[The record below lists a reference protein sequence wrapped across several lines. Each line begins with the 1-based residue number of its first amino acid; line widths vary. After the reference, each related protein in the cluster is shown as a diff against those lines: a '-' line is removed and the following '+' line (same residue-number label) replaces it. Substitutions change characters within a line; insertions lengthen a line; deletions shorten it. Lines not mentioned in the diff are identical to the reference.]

1 MFWFN
6 AAFECMR
13 YFSEQG
19 ISRIEKKRL
28 EFRLWITIAIKQIYF
43 WSDLL
48 PVSDGWEMTDD

>member
-6 AAFECMR
+6 AAFKFMG

-28 EFRLWITIAIKQIYF
+28 EFRLWITIAIKQIHF
-43 WSDLL
+43 WPDLL
-48 PVSDGWEMTDD
+48 PLSDGREMTDD